1 MIWQLAALLIWLA
14 FYGIYLGK
22 MLVQRK
28 QGIRTDQIARG
39 KEKGKRFYTELFM
52 KLATYI
58 VAAAEV
64 ISIALR
70 TTAFPAV
77 VRGAGIVLGAGGV
90 ILFAL
95 AVRTMRDS
103 WRAGIAEKE
112 KTEMVTDGIYRFSR
126 NPAFMGFDLVYLGI
140 LLLFFNWALLLLSL
154 FAGVMLHL
162 QILQE
167 EAWLPAA
174 FGERY
179 LEYRQ
184 EVCRYLGRR
193 SRYKEKA

>member
-1 MIWQLAALLIWLA
+1 MLWQLAALLIWLA

-52 KLATYI
+52 KLATYS

-112 KTEMVTDGIYRFSR
+112 KTEMVTEGIYRFSR

-167 EAWLPAA
+167 EAWLPVA

-179 LEYRQ
+179 LKYRQ